1 MRIFTTMML
10 AAGLAAASLSVA
22 SPVEAAISAA
32 PQSELAPAPDTP
44 LAPAP
49 GEESAAVDDLAA
61 ASANADDFEYAL
73 PVEGIG
79 QPDGRMGIQDQVTDV
94 GREAQWFHDA
104 LLLPIIT
111 VISLLVLA
119 LLLWIVVRYNR
130 RSNPVPSKTTHNT
143 TLEVIWTL
151 VPVLIL
157 VAIAV
162 PSISLLARQY
172 DLPEGDVVTVKV
184 TGNQWYWTYEYP
196 DHGGLTIISNMLE
209 EEGEQA
215 EGARF
220 RTDADGPRL
229 LAADE
234 RMVIP
239 AGTTVRFLVTASD
252 VLHSFAVPAF
262 WTKIDAVPGR
272 LNEGWVN
279 VDRPGVYYGQ
289 CSELCGAR
297 HAFMPIAV
305 EVVPPAQFAR
315 WVRARGGSMPGAADG
330 ASNAGSA
337 ANTALGES
345 SETQVNTNTVAATT
359 EAVVVDQAAATN

>member
-1 MRIFTTMML
+1 MML

-22 SPVEAAISAA
+22 SPVEAAIAAA
-32 PQSELAPAPDTP
+32 PRSELAPAPATQ

-49 GEESAAVDDLAA
+49 GEELTATDAAAA
-61 ASANADDFEYAL
+61 ASADADDFEYAV

-79 QPDGRMGIQDQVTDV
+79 QPDGRMGIQDQVTEV
-94 GREAQWFHDA
+94 GREAQWFHDW

-111 VISLLVLA
+111 VITVMVLV

-196 DHGGLTIISNMLE
+196 DYGGLTIISNMLE

-252 VLHSFAVPAF
+252 VIHSFAVPAF

-315 WVRARGGSMPGAADG
+315 WVRARGGSMPGDASSAD
-330 ASNAGSA
+330 AGSA
-337 ANTALGES
+337 PATALGES
-345 SETQVNTNTVAATT
+345 SAMPVNTNTVAATT